1 MAVTTLVQDSLR
13 ITKKWVG
20 EPPFAEGY
28 EQ

>member
-13 ITKKWVG
+13 IAEKWGG